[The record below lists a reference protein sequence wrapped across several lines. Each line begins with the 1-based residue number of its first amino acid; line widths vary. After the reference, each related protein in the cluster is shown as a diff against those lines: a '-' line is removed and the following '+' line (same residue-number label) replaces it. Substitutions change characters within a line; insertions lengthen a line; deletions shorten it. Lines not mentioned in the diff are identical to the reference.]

1 MIDDFGFIGFSIN
14 NFGLLLDKTMEHLA
28 ISSTALLIAILI
40 GMPIGL
46 WLGHIH
52 KGEFIAVSV
61 SNLGRALPSLALIAI
76 LIGVVGIGFTNV
88 VIALIVLAA
97 PPILTTTF
105 LGVNGVDRSLTQAAR
120 GMGLRGWQTLLR
132 VEMPLA
138 LPSIFTGLR
147 TSAVLVVSSAT
158 LAAIAGGGGLG
169 DIILNQVAYGMSGV
183 IAGALWVAI
192 LALATDGLFI
202 LLHRLVTPA
211 SIRSRTKR
219 DPAAPARDVAGAKD
233 VSGER
238 VTTVGGAPAAK

>member
-1 MIDDFGFIGFSIN
+1 MSEFFGFIHFSIN
-14 NFGLLLDKTMEHLA
+14 NFGLLFDKTLEHLA
-28 ISSTALLIAILI
+28 ISSTALLIAIII
-40 GMPIGL
+40 GMPFGL

-52 KGEFIAVSV
+52 KGEFIAVSI
-61 SNLGRALPSLALIAI
+61 SNVGRALPSLALIAI
-76 LIGVVGIGFTNV
+76 LIGIVGIGFTNV

-105 LGVNGVDRSLTQAAR
+105 LGVNSVDRSLTQAAR
-120 GMGLRGWQTLLR
+120 GMGLRGWQTLMR
-132 VEMPLA
+132 VEIPLA

-183 IAGALWVAI
+183 IAAALWVAV

-202 LLHRLVTPA
+202 LLHRVVTPA
-211 SIRSRTKR
+211 GIRSSTRKDSATPR
-219 DPAAPARDVAGAKD
+219 NVAIARGI
-233 VSGER
+233 
-238 VTTVGGAPAAK
+238 GGGRSRA